1 MNGYRLAQFLAQV
14 EHLEDGLAE
23 LLALSDSYD
32 GVTTHV
38 IFFHGLDGDKV
49 KTWLSSSEPSELW
62 PCWLAAG
69 LAHVGVWSVGYDSS
83 ATKWRG
89 ASMHLPDRA
98 ENVLALMLAERRL
111 RDGNLI
117 LIGHSLGGLVI
128 KQILRSA
135 QRDALNNH
143 TVESFLHRVRRVA
156 FLGTPHFGAG
166 LAQLAKLISLL
177 FRRSSSTKA
186 LERNDPNL
194 RDLNNWY
201 RKFCVENNIENL
213 VLVETRA
220 VRVLGVSLPEILG
233 QIVLPDS
240 SDPGVGVTPI
250 PIDADHI
257 QISKP
262 ASRESEVYV
271 HIEEFVNRSFDRL
284 HGGSTIA
291 QSMQEQVEVIG
302 VLGEKAESQTKA
314 IEDVGKVVRSVERIV
329 SNNKVT
335 LGVSKIVDD
344 EAKGRLDF
352 IKKSRLFVE
361 YKSELQS
368 RKLVESVRFGELVGV
383 SALVQV
389 EILSWCARF
398 LSVFDLQ
405 SARDLLET
413 ISDMYVVDET
423 IIAKAFIAG
432 QAGDIATALGILN
445 DLATPVSKSAAF
457 ILMRNTNGAAGALEW
472 LEKSDMTLS
481 DLDSDGKFFLV
492 QSFVE
497 IESWD
502 NALKMVDS
510 LIEED
515 YSATPA
521 LAYLSALVYLAQAV
535 PSELRVLV
543 HQTPPFEARTFP
555 LASDQRAVLFR
566 RKSQSFF
573 EKVTRYATNLNLS
586 SMAEAASDSALW
598 LALRDAEYSHQAR
611 LELEKSMRDRDA
623 SLRRVPLALQ
633 FGLNVDIVAV
643 EREIERRTTLSGGK
657 SSDAAVARFALAFK
671 QNSPREVALY
681 IDRHRAQLSEH
692 INYKAL
698 GFLEID
704 MLVQS
709 EQKTAAEARLKGLIE
724 AGLTDFERKRVE
736 RLVFEA
742 ADTDVTAQR
751 ISLYESSRSITDL
764 HNVVSILEGQQD
776 WNRLVIYS
784 RELLELTRDVKDA
797 RRYGRVLYNSGKIND
812 VLEFCDKYSVFLDQS
827 EELQRVRCWSL
838 YESGR
843 LVEAR
848 NALNLLKSN
857 FKESE
862 QSTLT
867 ISISVASG
875 DWESLQVNVEEEW
888 RSRDSRSAMDLIRA
902 AKLAQLIVSPRLKE
916 LVLEAARKG
925 DDDPKILLAC
935 YGIWT
940 ECGWEDGDVAF
951 GWMQAASELSDE
963 NGPVIAISLQEVMD
977 RQPDWEEQT
986 KQAYKKMVEGELP
999 IFAAAKLHNRN
1010 LLNFYLAPALNNLDQ
1025 IDARKRNVIFSFS
1038 GARPENTANPD
1049 RIVLDVTALLTSEM
1063 LGLLD
1068 LIIRSFSVVV
1078 IAHGTL
1084 RWIFDE
1090 KRSLSFHQPSKVR
1103 EARDLRQ
1110 LIAAGS
1116 IKHFEPTMRAS
1127 TSLSADVGEGLAS
1140 MLAVASAELPSGV
1153 PQRIVVHPGP
1163 VHRIGSLVQEAA
1175 NLTDYSAYLCNCQAV
1190 IDKLVE
1196 QGVLTATEASV
1207 SKDFFSSREQ
1217 TWPQAPEI
1225 ADEAHLYL
1233 DDLAVSYF
1241 QHLKLLPK
1249 LSRSGLT
1256 VFVSSREVSESDE
1269 LISYENQA
1277 LHAISVLESLRLRL
1291 RDGINSGEV
1300 VVGAISRDVED
1311 QNDGSMRAH
1320 PCLDVLKLTGIADA
1334 IVSDDRY
1341 INKFLAL
1348 EEDRVSHSVLTTID
1362 ILQIL
1367 CLRGLL
1373 TKIQVSE
1380 FKTQMRRMGV
1390 VLIPVDAVELK
1401 YHLSASKVVDG
1412 QVVENAGLKAIRE
1425 SLLRIRMSDIL
1436 QIPKE
1441 LPWLNAIF
1449 EECYEVMR
1457 ALWDE
1462 DADQTIS
1469 IACSNWLFELMDIR
1483 KWSHRLSV
1491 AELDVR
1497 VRFEAQ
1503 MMALM
1508 IIPNHKSSS
1517 VREKYSNWLERR
1529 ILRKLKEEESDLYN
1543 SLLDRA
1549 SKVIEHGVK
1558 QQYDQGGSHEL

>member
-1 MNGYRLAQFLAQV
+1 
-14 EHLEDGLAE
+14 
-23 LLALSDSYD
+23 
-32 GVTTHV
+32 
-38 IFFHGLDGDKV
+38 
-49 KTWLSSSEPSELW
+49 
-62 PCWLAAG
+62 
-69 LAHVGVWSVGYDSS
+69 
-83 ATKWRG
+83 
-89 ASMHLPDRA
+89 MHLPDRA

-111 RDGNLI
+111 QDGNLI
-117 LIGHSLGGLVI
+117 FIGHSLGGLVI

-143 TVESFLHRVRRVA
+143 KVESFLHRVRRVA
-156 FLGTPHFGAG
+156 FLGTPHLGAG
-166 LAQLAKLISLL
+166 LAQLAKLITPL

-194 RDLNNWY
+194 RDLNHWY
-201 RKFCVENNIENL
+201 RKFCVESNIENL
-213 VLVETRA
+213 VLVETRPI
-220 VRVLGVSLPEILG
+220 RILGVSLPEYLG

-262 ASRESEVYV
+262 ASRASEVYV
-271 HIEEFVNRSFDRL
+271 HIGEFVNRNFERL
-284 HGGSTIA
+284 HSGSIIT
-291 QSMQEQVEVIG
+291 QSVREQVEVIG
-302 VLGEKAESQTKA
+302 VLVEKTESQTKA
-314 IEDVGKVVRSVERIV
+314 IEDVGRVISSVESIV
-329 SNNKVT
+329 SNNKVA
-335 LGVSKIVDD
+335 LGASKIVDG
-344 EAKGRLDF
+344 EANGRLDT
-352 IKKSRLFVE
+352 IKKSRLFVG

-368 RKLVESVRFGELVGV
+368 KKLAESVRFGDLVGV
-383 SALVQV
+383 SAIVKV

-398 LSVFDLQ
+398 LSVFDIQL
-405 SARDLLET
+405 ARDLLEVIGDT
-413 ISDMYVVDET
+413 YAIDET

-432 QAGDIATALGILN
+432 QTGDIASALALLN
-445 DLATPVSKSAAF
+445 DLTTPVSRSAAF
-457 ILMRNTNGAAGALEW
+457 ILMRNISGAAEALKW
-472 LEKSDMTLS
+472 LEKSEMTLS
-481 DLDSDGKFFLV
+481 DLDSDGRFFLV

-502 NALKMVDS
+502 DALKMVDS
-510 LIEED
+510 LTEED
-515 YSATPA
+515 YNSTPA
-521 LAYLSALVYLAQAV
+521 LAYLAALVYLAQAV
-535 PSELRVLV
+535 PSELRILV

-555 LASDQRAVLFR
+555 LAGDQQALLFR
-566 RKSQSFF
+566 RKSQDFF
-573 EKVTRYATNLNLS
+573 EKVTRYATTLNLS
-586 SMAEAASDSALW
+586 FIAEVASDSALW
-598 LALRDAEYSHQAR
+598 LALRDAECSDQAR
-611 LELEKSMRDRDA
+611 VELEKSMRDRDA
-623 SLRRVPLALQ
+623 SLRRVPLAIQ
-633 FGLNVDIVAV
+633 FGLNVDVVAV

-692 INYKAL
+692 LNYKSV

-709 EQKTAAEARLKGLIE
+709 GQKTAAEARIKDLIE

-742 ADTDVTAQR
+742 SDTDLVAQR

-764 HNVVSILEGQQD
+764 HNIVSILEEQQD
-776 WNRLVIYS
+776 WDRLANYS
-784 RELLELTRDVKDA
+784 RELLWLTRDIKDA
-797 RRYGRVLYNSGKIND
+797 RRYGRALYNSGRIND
-812 VLEFCDKYSVFLDQS
+812 VLEFCDEYSIFLDQS
-827 EELQRVRCWSL
+827 EELQKIRCWSL

-848 NALNLLKSN
+848 NALYLLKSS

-862 QSTLT
+862 QSALT
-867 ISISVASG
+867 ISIAVASG

-916 LVLEAARKG
+916 LVFEAARKG
-925 DDDPKILLAC
+925 EDDPKILLAC

-963 NGPVIAISLQEVMD
+963 DGPVIAMSLQEVMD

-986 KQAYKKMVEGELP
+986 KQAYKKMIEGEVP

-1025 IDARKRNVIFSFS
+1025 IDARKRSVIFSFS
-1038 GARPENTANPD
+1038 GARPVNTSNPD
-1049 RIVLDVTALLTSEM
+1049 RVVMDVTALLTSEL
-1063 LGLLD
+1063 LGMLD
-1068 LIIRSFSVVV
+1068 LIIGSFSVVV

-1084 RWIFDE
+1084 RLIFDE

-1103 EARDLRQ
+1103 EAHDLRQ
-1110 LIAAGS
+1110 LIAAGR

-1127 TSLSADVGEGLAS
+1127 TSLSAEVGEGLAS

-1163 VHRIGSLVQEAA
+1163 VHRVGSLVQEAA

-1190 IDKLVE
+1190 IDKLVAH
-1196 QGVLTATEASV
+1196 GVLTATEASV
-1207 SKDFFSSREQ
+1207 SKNFFSSREQ
-1217 TWPQAPEI
+1217 TWPQATEI
-1225 ADEAHLYL
+1225 ADAAHLYL

-1277 LHAISVLESLRLRL
+1277 LHAISVLENLRLRI
-1291 RDGINSGEV
+1291 RDGINSGKI
-1300 VVGAISRDVED
+1300 VVGPISRGAED
-1311 QNDGSMRAH
+1311 QNDESMRAH
-1320 PCLDVLKLTGIADA
+1320 PCLDVLKLTGVADA
-1334 IVSDDRY
+1334 IISDDRY

-1348 EEDRVSHSVLTTID
+1348 EDGGVSHSVLTTID
-1362 ILQIL
+1362 ILQIFS
-1367 CLRGLL
+1367 LRGIL
-1373 TKIQVSE
+1373 TNIQVSE
-1380 FKTQMRRMGV
+1380 FKTQLRRMGMA
-1390 VLIPVDAVELK
+1390 LIPVDGFELK
-1401 YHLSASKVVDG
+1401 YHLSESKVVDG
-1412 QVVENAGLKAIRE
+1412 QVMENAGLKAIRE
-1425 SLLRIRMSDIL
+1425 ALLRVRMSDIL
-1436 QIPKE
+1436 QLPKE

-1449 EECYEVMR
+1449 EECYAVMR
-1457 ALWDE
+1457 SLWDE
-1462 DADQTIS
+1462 DADQIIS

-1491 AELDVR
+1491 VDLDVR
-1497 VRFEAQ
+1497 GRFEAQ

-1508 IIPNHKSSS
+1508 ILPNHKSSS
-1517 VREKYSNWLERR
+1517 VREKYSNWLEGRV
-1529 ILRKLKEEESDLYN
+1529 LRKLKEEESDLYN
-1543 SLLDRA
+1543 SLLNRA

-1558 QQYDQGGSHEL
+1558 QQHHQGESHE